1 MFVKKIVFVCLAFMP
16 PIIWAL
22 AAENLG
28 LPTDFKVGSKPF
40 SEKLVINNIE
50 FKIASQNSSS
60 RNSVEIVPVGFKKN
74 LEVIKTSV
82 EGVVTGAETADLNN
96 DGYPEVYVYINS
108 ADKSAYGSIL
118 AFASNKNLSLSPIY
132 LPALNESSKDA
143 ASYNGRDEFSVVENR
158 LMRRFPVVS
167 RNGVQRYRQIQYRL
181 IAGEA
186 GWILKVDRVDSF

>member
-1 MFVKKIVFVCLAFMP
+1 MFVKKIVFVCLAFMS

-28 LPTDFKVGSKPF
+28 LPTNFKFGSNPF
-40 SEKLVINNIE
+40 SERLVIKNIE
-50 FKIASQNSSS
+50 FKITSQNYSS
-60 RNSVEIVPVGFKKN
+60 RNSVEIIPVGFKKN

-82 EGVVTGAETADLNN
+82 EGVVTGAEAADLNN

-132 LPALNESSKDA
+132 LPALSEIGKDA
-143 ASYNGRDEFSVVENR
+143 VSYNGHDEFSVVENR
-158 LMRRFPVVS
+158 LMRRFPVVT
-167 RNGVQRYRQIQYRL
+167 RNGVQRYRQIQYKL

-186 GWILKVDRVDSF
+186 GWTLKIDRVDSF